1 MMSKF
6 NVAVAALVG
15 GMLLSPAAMAL
26 DLANGSWKG
35 AGDSVKVVVN
45 NEAVT
50 INGKK
55 ATRTIN
61 NPDFAEWKGA
71 GYTLSFTRSGDEM
84 SGEWSAP
91 HKHGA
96 LQQVSSTSTSSAKKL
111 EKKDLMDL
119 TTSQVEAKLK
129 AAGWKEV
136 YPYTEYTLNGQRVK
150 IQYRADHANSVI
162 FQ

>member
-1 MMSKF
+1 MSKF

-45 NEAVT
+45 NKAVT

-84 SGEWSAP
+84 TGEWSASR
-91 HKHGA
+91 KHGA
-96 LQQVSSTSTSSAKKL
+96 LQQVSSTSTASAKTL

>member
-1 MMSKF
+1 MMSKL
-6 NVAVAALVG
+6 NVVVAALVG
-15 GMLLSPAAMAL
+15 GLVLSPAAMAL
-26 DLANGSWKG
+26 DLANGNWKG
-35 AGDSVKVVVN
+35 AGEPVNVVVSKN
-45 NEAVT
+45 AVT

-61 NPDFAEWKGA
+61 NSDFAEWKGA
-71 GYTLSFTRSGDEM
+71 GYTLSFTRSGNEM
-84 SGEWSAP
+84 IAEWAAP

-96 LQQVSSTSTSSAKKL
+96 LQLVSGTSTTSAKKL
-111 EKKDLMDL
+111 EKKDLMGL
-119 TTSQVEAKLK
+119 STSAVEAKLK

-150 IQYRADHANSVI
+150 IQYRADYSNSVI

>member
-1 MMSKF
+1 MSKF
-6 NVAVAALVG
+6 KLVIAALVG
-15 GMLLSPAAMAL
+15 GLVLSPAAMAL
-26 DLANGSWKG
+26 DLSNGSWKD
-35 AGDSVKVVVN
+35 AGNQVKVVVKQN
-45 NEAVT
+45 AVT

-55 ATRTIN
+55 ATQTIN

-71 GYTLSFTRSGDEM
+71 GYTLSFTRIDNETT
-84 SGEWSAP
+84 GEWSAS

-96 LQQVSSTSTSSAKKL
+96 LQQVSSTASTSAKKL
-111 EKKDLMDL
+111 QKKDLLNL

-129 AAGWKEV
+129 AAGWEEV

>member
-1 MMSKF
+1 MMSKL

-26 DLANGSWKG
+26 DLANGSWKA

-45 NEAVT
+45 NKAVT

-84 SGEWSAP
+84 TGEWSAS

-96 LQQVSSTSTSSAKKL
+96 LQQISSTSTASAKKL

>member
-1 MMSKF
+1 
-6 NVAVAALVG
+6 
-15 GMLLSPAAMAL
+15 MAL

-45 NEAVT
+45 NKAVT

-71 GYTLSFTRSGDEM
+71 GYTLSFTRGGDEM

-96 LQQVSSTSTSSAKKL
+96 LQQVSTTTSAKKL

-136 YPYTEYTLNGQRVK
+136 YPYTEYT
-150 IQYRADHANSVI
+150 
-162 FQ
+162 

>member
-45 NEAVT
+45 NKAVT

-84 SGEWSAP
+84 TGEWSAA

-96 LQQVSSTSTSSAKKL
+96 LQQISSTSTASAKKL

-129 AAGWKEV
+129 AAGWTEV

>member
-45 NEAVT
+45 NKAVT

-84 SGEWSAP
+84 TGEWSASR
-91 HKHGA
+91 KHGA
-96 LQQVSSTSTSSAKKL
+96 LQQVSSTSTASAKTL